1 MELLVEHGW
10 LGWII
15 IGGLAGALG
24 KLIMPGD
31 DPGGFF
37 VTVLLGIAGAMLMGF
52 LGKLMGWYEMGS
64 GPGFIAAVVGS
75 IILLAI
81 YRMVK
86 SKSGGGTA

>member
-1 MELLVEHGW
+1 
-10 LGWII
+10 
-15 IGGLAGALG
+15 
-24 KLIMPGD
+24 
-31 DPGGFF
+31 
-37 VTVLLGIAGAMLMGF
+37 
-52 LGKLMGWYEMGS
+52 MGS